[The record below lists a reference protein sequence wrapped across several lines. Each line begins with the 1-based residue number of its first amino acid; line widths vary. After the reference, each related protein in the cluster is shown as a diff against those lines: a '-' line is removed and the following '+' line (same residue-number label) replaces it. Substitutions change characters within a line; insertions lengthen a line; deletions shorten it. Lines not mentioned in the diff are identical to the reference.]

1 MEVTNSQS
9 EGLKVKVW
17 GCRGSIAN
25 SGAPFLNHGGN
36 TTCFE
41 IISSCLP
48 PGIKWFID
56 AGTGFVPAGHAYLP
70 EMKNGLEFVVSF
82 THYHYDHILGLT
94 LAPPTFIPNIKMT
107 FLGPRD
113 QGMSP
118 SDVINAIFRRPFFP
132 VDAGSI
138 RSKMAFKTLRAFD
151 VTVIVIHPVAGWATF
166 NFEEFSRLDR
176 PRGQISVN
184 KMHCNINE
192 CLVIRMQR
200 ANHGNS
206 ICITYRFE
214 ERPTGKVLVI
224 CTDHEDFA
232 EIPKDILRHFHLAD
246 LLIID
251 AQYDQTRYGTQAAG
265 YGHGT
270 PHGVVRQGMAAN
282 VRRILITH
290 HDPLLGTDEYLED
303 AIAGEARQEAQRL
316 WGDSEF
322 KNRYGLSEDERFR
335 IARLNEV
342 SGVDLCRDYE
352 TYNV

>member
-1 MEVTNSQS
+1 MEKTSSQS
-9 EGLKVKVW
+9 ESLKVKVW

-25 SGAPFLNHGGN
+25 SGKRFLDHGGN

-41 IISSCLP
+41 VLSSCLP

-56 AGTGFVPAGHAYLP
+56 AGTGFVPAGYAYLS
-70 EMKNGLEFVVSF
+70 EMKNGLEYVVSF

-94 LAPPTFIPNIKMT
+94 LAPPTFIPDIKMT
-107 FLGPRD
+107 FLGPKD

-118 SDVINAIFRRPFFP
+118 GDVIRAIFRRPFFP

-138 RSKMAFKTLRAFD
+138 RSKMTFKTLRAFD
-151 VTVIVIHPVAGWATF
+151 VTVIVVHPAAGWATF
-166 NFEEFSRLDR
+166 NLEEFTRLDR
-176 PRGQISVN
+176 PRGQISIN

-192 CLVIRMQR
+192 CLVIRMGR

-206 ICITYRFE
+206 TCITYRFE

-224 CTDHEDFA
+224 CTDHEDYA
-232 EIPKDILRHFHLAD
+232 EIPKDILRHFHHAD

-251 AQYDQTRYGTQAAG
+251 AQYDQEQYGTRTAG

-282 VRRILITH
+282 VKRILITH
-290 HDPLLGTDEYLED
+290 HDPLLGTDEYLRRQIL
-303 AIAGEARQEAQRL
+303 APARHEAQGL
-316 WGDSEF
+316 LCDPEF
-322 KNRYGLSEDERFR
+322 QKRYGINGTDAFR
-335 IARLNEV
+335 LMDGDHDGIA
-342 SGVDLCRDYE
+342 LCKDYE